1 MYEVQNISMDIDK
14 LEIMETVDIMEM
26 LLRGQH
32 TVTGVRRFLQRLEDA
47 KSGEM

>member
-32 TVTGVRRFLQRLEDA
+32 TVTGVRSFLQRLE

>member
-14 LEIMETVDIMEM
+14 LEIMEM

-47 KSGEM
+47 KSGEL